1 MEAGS
6 GRTLML
12 GTLRR
17 LELLNFHFSSLVL
30 NLRVFHLLNFF
41 KHLLLD
47 LGWCKAVDGRR
58 DVSVRD
64 SRRELGLCK
73 YVRCELSLL
82 L

>member
-1 MEAGS
+1 
-6 GRTLML
+6 ML

-41 KHLLLD
+41 KHLLFD
-47 LGWCKAVDGRR
+47 LGWCEAVDSRR
-58 DVSVRD
+58 NVSVRD
-64 SRRELGLCK
+64 SWRKFRLCK
-73 YVRCELSLL
+73 NVRLELSLL